1 MNKKGP
7 HFLVMRILAAV
18 LLSLFIAAPT
28 VAADGVGELVDRATE
43 QVDGPLSDWI
53 PEEVRNELEE
63 VLGTEEP
70 DEEEPVDSNKEAPG
84 FAARVRDAFAGTG
97 LVAGLAGLG
106 ATAAGMVGFAAVTR
120 YISPKEALKNPQR
133 AMLYGFVRATPG
145 AHLKQLSEEFKMK
158 TSSILWH
165 IRKLEAADLV
175 HSERANGFRVFYPTE
190 GGIEAKRLS
199 RAITTLHNEN
209 ARRIQ
214 ERVHDKPGQTVK
226 ELSERL
232 DIHSGTVRWHLR
244 KLREFG
250 LVDELVREDGSKFFG
265 TPLGGKAVETILGT
279 PTTAP
284 VRRAGARLPVAE

>member
-1 MNKKGP
+1 
-7 HFLVMRILAAV
+7 MRT
-18 LLSLFIAAPT
+18 T
-28 VAADGVGELVDRATE
+28 VAAMLLGLLLVPVGLAEDDLGPQELVEEAVEAAGDVAVAVGNE
-43 QVDGPLSDWI
+43 GSEWI
-53 PEEVRNELEE
+53 PEDVRDELDPI
-63 VLGTEEP
+63 LGSDEP
-70 DEEEPVDSNKEAPG
+70 AEEEPAPPKEAAPG
-84 FAARVRDAFAGTG
+84 FAARVRDAFGSGG

-106 ATAAGMVGFAAVTR
+106 ATAAGLVGFAAVTR

-133 AMLYGFVRATPG
+133 AMLYGFIRATPG

-165 IRKLEAADLV
+165 IRKLESADLV
-175 HSERANGFRVFYPTE
+175 HSERVNGFRVFYPTE

-214 ERVHDKPGQTVK
+214 EAVQTKPGQSVK

-232 DIHSGTVRWHLR
+232 EIHSGTVRWHLR
-244 KLREFG
+244 KLRDFG
-250 LVDELVREDGSKFFG
+250 LVDELVREDGSQFFG
-265 TPLGGKAVETILGT
+265 TSLGGKAVEAAIGK

-284 VRRAGARLPVAE
+284 ARRAGARLPVPE

>member
-1 MNKKGP
+1 
-7 HFLVMRILAAV
+7 MRA
-18 LLSLFIAAPT
+18 IAAGLLLCLALVPGA
-28 VAADGVGELVDRATE
+28 VADESGVRELVESVADSNPAN
-43 QVDGPLSDWI
+43 PWI
-53 PEEVRNELEE
+53 PEEVHDELDQI
-63 VLGTEEP
+63 LGSDEP
-70 DEEEPVDSNKEAPG
+70 ADEEPVPENEAPPG
-84 FAARVRDAFAGTG
+84 FAARVREAFGGGVFA
-97 LVAGLAGLG
+97 ASLAGLG
-106 ATAAGMVGFAAVTR
+106 ATAVGMVGFAAVTR

-133 AMLYGFVRATPG
+133 AMLYGFIRATPG
-145 AHLKQLSEEFKMK
+145 AHLKQLSEEFMMK

-209 ARRIQ
+209 ARVIQ
-214 ERVHDKPGQTVK
+214 DRVQNAPGQTVK

-244 KLREFG
+244 KLRDFG
-250 LVDELVREDGSKFFG
+250 LMDELVREDGSRFYG
-265 TPLGGKAVETILGT
+265 TPLGGKAIEAVLGA